1 MFIRKLR
8 PGERAPGTADRV
20 YIGRVGGDVSW
31 TGTVKVKG
39 SAVVGASAAQ
49 FTTIQ
54 EAETDAIAW
63 ARSQG
68 ATKLQIEGPQ
78 L

>member
-8 PGERAPGTADRV
+8 PGERAAESANRICVARGSD
-20 YIGRVGGDVSW
+20 GRISW
-31 TGTVKVKG
+31 MG
-39 SAVVGASAAQ
+39 SMDAGKSGASPIT

-63 ARSQG
+63 AKSQG
-68 ATKLQIEGPQ
+68 ATEIQIEGPAI
-78 L
+78 